1 MTDLNEVI
9 DESIFTQENPEEVVP
24 TKVPVAETPTTV
36 ETTKKKEEPIETI
49 DDSQFNTE
57 ATPAVS
63 AEKQASA
70 IRATA
75 EFIQSIGGFEKL
87 PEDFESTPDALVE
100 LMQAE
105 AMNKAK
111 AFIEQREE
119 ALPPIVKDLLE
130 NWEEGVPED
139 VLVDIFNSKA
149 KQVQYSAIKKE
160 ELKENTSFLKSL
172 YTQFLKETT
181 KFSDAKINKMVQEA
195 EDNFT
200 LEDAVLEEALP
211 ELTKIEADR
220 EKQIKAKVA
229 AEKLQA
235 EKDYKATLDAY
246 KKAVESTD
254 EILGVKLS
262 KKEREELFNLSTK
275 PVGKDKAGNPVF
287 YAQAVYNQDPI
298 AYNMA
303 VNMVLMKTQG
313 LKKADGF
320 IQAATTKAT
329 KTLEKTLDKSNV
341 KHRNSMDATVDLE
354 SADTDILNK
363 FYETYT
369 FLK

>member
-1 MTDLNEVI
+1 MIDLNEVI
-9 DESIFTQENPEEVVP
+9 DESVFTQENPGEI
-24 TKVPVAETPTTV
+24 VPVKLPAEKATPT
-36 ETTKKKEEPIETI
+36 EKQKPEEPVDTI
-49 DDSQFNTE
+49 DETQFNTE
-57 ATPAVS
+57 IVNTVS
-63 AEKQASA
+63 PDKQANA

-87 PEDFESTPDALVE
+87 PEDFEPTPDALVE

-105 AMNKAK
+105 AINKAK
-111 AFIEQREE
+111 AYVEQREE
-119 ALPPIVKDLLE
+119 ALPNIVKDLLE
-130 NWEEGVPED
+130 NWEEGVSEE

-149 KQVQYSAIKKE
+149 KQIQYTNINKE
-160 ELKENTSFLKSL
+160 TLKDNAPLLKSL

-181 KFSDAKINKMVQEA
+181 KFSDTKINKMVQEA

-200 LEDAVLEEALP
+200 LEDAVIEEALP
-211 ELTKIEADR
+211 ELTKIEADK
-220 EKQIKAKVA
+220 EKQIKAKVV
-229 AEKLQA
+229 AEKVQA

-313 LKKADGF
+313 LKKTDGF
-320 IQAATTKAT
+320 MQAAATKAT
-329 KTLEKTLDKSNV
+329 KTLEKTLDKSQV
-341 KHRNSMDATVDLE
+341 KHRNSMDGGVDLE